1 MSFSPLGGKGEKHLN
16 KIEAGAE
23 PDFSQNK
30 EESVLSNSVLSLAVL
45 GEKCLKQKS
54 LFLGEG
60 RQPTQMWQSC
70 HANWSPRLG
79 EQGLKAGSVSFQPEL
94 HVCLELPVT
103 NEEVALA
110 TGGLGGQVSPG
121 AALRGT
127 WSGHSGPAG
136 GAETPLATGGGASES
151 EPRATWPVIVGQP
164 RCSAAS
170 RGVTAEGLCT
180 LSMVF
185 N

>member
-1 MSFSPLGGKGEKHLN
+1 M
-16 KIEAGAE
+16 
-23 PDFSQNK
+23 
-30 EESVLSNSVLSLAVL
+30 LSLAVL

-54 LFLGEG
+54 LFIGEG

-70 HANWSPRLG
+70 RANWSPRPG

-94 HVCLELPVT
+94 HVCLELPAA

-136 GAETPLATGGGASES
+136 GAETPLATAGASES
-151 EPRATWPVIVGQP
+151 EPRGPTPLFRSQP
-164 RCSAAS
+164 WSNG
-170 RGVTAEGLCT
+170 RGLVRPEHG
-180 LSMVF
+180 F
-185 N
+185 